1 MAMTPDAPSRKTAGD
16 LEHSGYLRANALNL
30 VGAVSIALG
39 SAAPTASLA
48 LTLAAIVAVSGYA
61 SPVAI
66 LVCAIPML
74 GIAIA
79 YRRLNMWEVNCG
91 GTYVWAG
98 RAISPYFGFMVG
110 WTIILAYWV
119 GAMSIVLPIGTYA
132 LQIFHNSYQNS
143 NTASAIIGTAALVF
157 VTGIAYLGIRA
168 TARVQILL
176 IAVEYIA
183 ISILGI
189 LGLIAVFGGDN
200 RSVGFDW
207 SWFSWSSLGGTSGFV
222 AASLIAV
229 YMFSGWDTA
238 ILVNEESEN
247 PRVTPGTAVI
257 LSVLGLAFIYSIF
270 TFALQAAVKPAV
282 LQAHSGDLLTYLGG
296 EYSGSL
302 LAKALIVTVT
312 LSAVGSALACLV
324 SGARV
329 AFAMGFDRVLP
340 AAFGRTHPRH
350 KTPVLG
356 TFAGAAIA
364 LTVLWA
370 YSLGSSSTQTIFDTI
385 VSVDGILYALF
396 YAATGVAMAVYYRR
410 LATRSL
416 GGLFELSI
424 FPLASS
430 LFLLYVV
437 YRSVPGLGGWGSR
450 SLEYLY
456 GLMAI
461 GIVLML
467 VARARR
473 ESDYFDLPI
482 EAYDPDATA
491 RAADPDG

>member
-1 MAMTPDAPSRKTAGD
+1 MALTPDAPSRKTAGD

-61 SPVAI
+61 SPMAI

-74 GIAIA
+74 GIAMA

-132 LQIFHNSYQNS
+132 LQIFHNSYENS

-157 VTGIAYLGIRA
+157 VTGVAYLGIKA

-189 LGLIAVFGGDN
+189 LGLIAVFGGDH

-302 LAKALIVTVT
+302 LAKALILTVT

-340 AAFGRTHPRH
+340 AGLRTHACAAQDPRPRH
-350 KTPVLG
+350 IRGSGDRVDRAVGVLAGILEHPDDLRHDRQRGRHSLRPVLRRDG
-356 TFAGAAIA
+356 HRDGGVLPASGHAQRRRPLRAVDLPPGLVAVPA
-364 LTVLWA
+364 L
-370 YSLGSSSTQTIFDTI
+370 
-385 VSVDGILYALF
+385 
-396 YAATGVAMAVYYRR
+396 RR
-410 LATRSL
+410 LPVGAGSGRL
-416 GGLFELSI
+416 GE
-424 FPLASS
+424 PE
-430 LFLLYVV
+430 
-437 YRSVPGLGGWGSR
+437 P
-450 SLEYLY
+450 
-456 GLMAI
+456 
-461 GIVLML
+461 
-467 VARARR
+467 
-473 ESDYFDLPI
+473 
-482 EAYDPDATA
+482 
-491 RAADPDG
+491 